1 MIDFE
6 KVKQAVIEYNTAHDK
21 VEEFHKE
28 MNKVENSLS
37 GVFRELFVDFNTLRP
52 LHNNGY
58 ESSIINFH
66 ELHKEWAYLGA
77 SCVKTKKSFV
87 INSAKCLWISPD
99 YGVKRYRV
107 CKHWN
112 PWSSCDTIW
121 EEPEVIVHNYH
132 KREPAVKF
140 KDGFLGRGTDGFD
153 FKVLKNSSQLNQE
166 RVALFQ
172 EITEKLNEFHLR
184 ACNIYLNDMIESKYK
199 KEKYTSAYNMWS
211 AVGSCQNGSLYSSIG
226 HWQTWLENLDDA
238 YTFYLNVTI
247 KIKQLEA
254 DYLAYLS
261 QVKAYNIAWKTL
273 NQIKSKR
280 CKIV

>member
-6 KVKQAVIEYNTAHDK
+6 MVKRAVIEYNSAHDK
-21 VEEFHKE
+21 IDGLRKE
-28 MNKVENSLS
+28 MDKTEDSLS
-37 GVFRELFVDFNTLRP
+37 GVFRELFVDFNLLRP
-52 LHNNGY
+52 LRNNCY
-58 ESSIINFH
+58 DSPILNFS

-112 PWSSCDTIW
+112 PWTSYDTTW
-121 EEPEVIVHNYH
+121 KEPEEIIHGYH
-132 KREPAVKF
+132 VREPVVKF
-140 KDGFLGRGTDGFD
+140 KDEFLGRGQDGFD
-153 FKVLKNSSQLNQE
+153 FKVLKRSLSLNQE
-166 RVALFQ
+166 RVAQFQ
-172 EITEKLNEFHLR
+172 EVTEKLFEFHSR
-184 ACNIYLNDMIESKYK
+184 ACNIYLNDMIEPRNKNESP
-199 KEKYTSAYNMWS
+199 TSAYSMWNTVS
-211 AVGSCQNGSLYSSIG
+211 SFQSGSLYSSIG
-226 HWQTWLENLDDA
+226 HWQTWLENLDNA
-238 YTFYLNVTI
+238 YTFYLSVTI

-273 NQIKSKR
+273 NQIKSKA
-280 CKIV
+280 CKIR